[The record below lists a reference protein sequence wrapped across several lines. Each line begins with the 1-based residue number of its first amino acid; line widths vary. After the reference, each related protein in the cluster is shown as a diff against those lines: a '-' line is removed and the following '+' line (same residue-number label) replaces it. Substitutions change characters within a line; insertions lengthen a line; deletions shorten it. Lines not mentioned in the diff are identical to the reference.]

1 MSLTYNH
8 KGMALF
14 QVLVMVGIFSTL
26 LLLMTSF
33 SQQSVLQTQQL
44 QTTTEQKLK
53 LYSAQKRLQYQLLT
67 QPWVQGASSE
77 LSKVWNFY
85 GTPFQ
90 YALPGATPQDSD
102 IFYKLQDLSSLF
114 NWQIPPEQLVN
125 LLEGYGTDKHQAELM
140 RKQLLDAQTLVNK
153 LAVGR
158 QVNTNYP
165 HLPFYHQDEVAQL
178 PLWSE
183 ALVQQLSPWMN
194 LYSQSFHPYNVPDE
208 LLPALLSAS
217 QVDIIRQWRQQ
228 GDYSTAKFSQLTGI
242 QQDDIVS
249 FYPGPAIRI
258 EVSQDNSDMVLVT
271 ELKLTPYQ
279 KVPLVRFSQF
289 YKTKTSSET

>member
-1 MSLTYNH
+1 MNLTYNH

-14 QVLVMVGIFSTL
+14 QVLVLVAIFSTL
-26 LLLMTSF
+26 LLLMASF

-44 QTTTEQKLK
+44 QETTEQKLK
-53 LYSAQKRLQYQLLT
+53 LYSAQKRLHYQLLT
-67 QPWVQGASSE
+67 QPWVQGASSD

-90 YALPGATPQDSD
+90 YALPGAAPEDSD

-114 NWQIPPEQLVN
+114 NWQIPPEQLVK
-125 LLEGYGTDKHQAELM
+125 LLENYGIDKHQAELM

-158 QVNTNYP
+158 QVDSSYP

-178 PLWSE
+178 SLWSE

-271 ELKLTPYQ
+271 ELKLTPYL